1 LKPGRDYYRVL
12 TATAV
17 LIVAGIAATVSFLH
31 ISGLALKYGQPPAA
45 AYLMPLSVDGLVATS
60 SLAMLR
66 SARTGVTSGSLAR
79 AGLIL
84 GVMATIGA
92 NVTSGLAHGPVG
104 AVIAGWPAAAFIVS
118 AEIAIGMSRQTPL
131 SDLTW
136 WSKHD
141 VLYVVTGGKGVKV
154 GITHGDGT
162 ARLNTHKADGYP
174 NCIRLF
180 RNLPA
185 GMASAI
191 EYGVLEACESAGYKP
206 VRGREYYGL
215 DAANLILDTVDRH
228 VSQTGAVNEAN
239 GIDPEIF
246 SKQGKPRI
254 TTPRVTTPGLTRQ
267 VKMAEQDQAAM
278 TALTANPDMSFGEL
292 AKVLSVSERT
302 ARRVRER
309 LYERAFL
316 SDIESEL
323 DVAADDGTESDAT
336 TRREIVSPSRLAR
349 QADQDS
355 LALMVV
361 TANPDVSF
369 AELATELG
377 VSESTARR
385 VRARIG
391 DRVTSSNGASRT

>member
-79 AGLIL
+79 AGLVL
-84 GVMATIGA
+84 GVLATIGA
-92 NVTSGLAHGPVG
+92 NVTSGLTHGPVG
-104 AVIAGWPAAAFIVS
+104 AVIAGWPAVAFIVS
-118 AEIAIGMSRQTPL
+118 AEIAIGMSRRKASRIPSREAVTRL
-131 SDLTW
+131 ET
-136 WSKHD
+136 D
-141 VLYVVTGGKGVKV
+141 VMREPDGRP
-154 GITHGDGT
+154 GDGGEP
-162 ARLNTHKADGYP
+162 D
-174 NCIRLF
+174 
-180 RNLPA
+180 
-185 GMASAI
+185 
-191 EYGVLEACESAGYKP
+191 
-206 VRGREYYGL
+206 
-215 DAANLILDTVDRH
+215 
-228 VSQTGAVNEAN
+228 
-239 GIDPEIF
+239 
-246 SKQGKPRI
+246 
-254 TTPRVTTPGLTRQ
+254 VTTG
-267 VKMAEQDQAAM
+267 
-278 TALTANPDMSFGEL
+278 
-292 AKVLSVSERT
+292 
-302 ARRVRER
+302 
-309 LYERAFL
+309 
-316 SDIESEL
+316 
-323 DVAADDGTESDAT
+323 
-336 TRREIVSPSRLAR
+336 RLAR

-391 DRVTSSNGASRT
+391 DRVTSSNGVSRAT